1 MKITITER
9 HMQPSR
15 ELQEYALS
23 KVQHLEHYFEG
34 IVSVEIILDEEKE
47 RKICELVAHFVRRKM
62 VMAKAVA
69 DDFYAAIDAAVDKLK
84 KQVLRFKDK
93 LQDTRLTGKELEALQ
108 QQRQEAASLGGDRDR
123 EPRLPDVIRTPVPL
137 GKPMT
142 VEEAI
147 LQLEASDKRDVL
159 IFVDAER
166 GALSVLHRRPDGKYE
181 LLEPET

>member
-108 QQRQEAASLGGDRDR
+108 QQQREAAASLGGDR
-123 EPRLPDVIRTPVPL
+123 EPRPPDVIRTPVPL

>member
-93 LQDTRLTGKELEALQ
+93 LQDTRLMGKELEALQ
-108 QQRQEAASLGGDRDR
+108 QQGEAAASLGGDR
-123 EPRLPDVIRTPVPL
+123 EPRPPDVIRIPVPL

-147 LQLEASDKRDVL
+147 LQLQASDKRDVL
-159 IFVDAER
+159 VFVDAER